1 MALLLKALA
10 GISAAVLLI
19 GSLLGSVLALGGL
32 LLGAVKV
39 LIVTIFV
46 ALLIFI
52 IFSMLRD
59 RTRKRNVDI

>member
-1 MALLLKALA
+1 MVLLLKALA
-10 GISAAVLLI
+10 GIGAAVLLI
-19 GSLLGSVLALGGL
+19 GSLLGSLLALGGL

-52 IFSMLRD
+52 VFSMLRD
-59 RTRKRNVDI
+59 RTRKRNVDL